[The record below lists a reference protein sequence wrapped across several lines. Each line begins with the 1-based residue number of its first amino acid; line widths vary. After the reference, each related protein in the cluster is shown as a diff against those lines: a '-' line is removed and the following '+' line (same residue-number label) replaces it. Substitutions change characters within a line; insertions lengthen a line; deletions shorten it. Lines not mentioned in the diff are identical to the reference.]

1 MLICHAYLSIGS
13 HQEFLLLIS
22 VIAIKSMQSVLKY
35 YLGCDNTAY
44 EKVVWMDKT
53 INFHVY
59 FQEHPIYKKKKS
71 LYKIKG
77 VEIVPSVA

>member
-44 EKVVWMDKT
+44 
-53 INFHVY
+53 
-59 FQEHPIYKKKKS
+59 
-71 LYKIKG
+71 
-77 VEIVPSVA
+77 